1 MKKYNAELDIRTM
14 SAEARRYYDGSDLKV
29 WKDGNGAFWFGIG
42 TEENGPHT
50 LEEIESIFEQYA
62 AEDEA
67 LI

>member
-1 MKKYNAELDIRTM
+1 MKKYNAELDLRGM
-14 SAEARRYYDGSDLKV
+14 SKAAQDYYGGSDWKV
-29 WKDGNGAFWFGIG
+29 WKDGNGAFWYGIG